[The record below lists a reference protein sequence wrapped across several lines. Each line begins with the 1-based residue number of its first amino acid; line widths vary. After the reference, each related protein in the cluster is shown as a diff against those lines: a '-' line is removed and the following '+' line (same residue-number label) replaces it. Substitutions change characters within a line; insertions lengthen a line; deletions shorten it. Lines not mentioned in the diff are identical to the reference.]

1 MKRRPLQRSAASNGN
16 VSSSSRSSL
25 PSSFP
30 TVPLC
35 RHSAAVA
42 CPPPP
47 PPPPPQPRALCLA
60 RQAAIP
66 TRRAVKAVAIGT
78 PEAREAATSEPP
90 EAPPSRDDDVI
101 TPFLPQPHGVS
112 KSLKHAAA

>member
-42 CPPPP
+42 
-47 PPPPPQPRALCLA
+47 
-60 RQAAIP
+60 
-66 TRRAVKAVAIGT
+66 RRAVKAVAIGT

-101 TPFLPQPHGVS
+101 TPFS
-112 KSLKHAAA
+112 KRALATPRW